1 VKALA
6 LCVLLAACAPPAS
19 ASDTLNE
26 TIQSYNEAIRWE
38 RFDKAAMALPQA
50 LRAQTVD
57 DWDER
62 AHDLKITEYDI
73 VKVDAKGSRE
83 ARAQI
88 KMSWYKNSEG
98 TVRETQMIQTW
109 EKHGKGWQMV
119 DERRLR
125 GHEMP
130 GLQEPLAKEEPATEP
145 KRQEKD

>member
-1 VKALA
+1 M
-6 LCVLLAACAPPAS
+6 CVLLAACATPAGQ
-19 ASDTLNE
+19 SDTLNE
-26 TIQSYNEAIRWE
+26 TIRSYNDAIRWE
-38 RFDKAAMALPQA
+38 RFDNAAAALPPA

-73 VKVDAKGSRE
+73 VKVDSKGSRE

-98 TVRETQMIQTW
+98 TLRETQLIQTW
-109 EKHGKGWQMV
+109 EKHGKGWLMV

-130 GLQEPLAKEEPATEP
+130 GLPEPLAKEEAASDP
-145 KRQEKD
+145 KRQGKD

>member
-1 VKALA
+1 M
-6 LCVLLAACAPPAS
+6 CVLLAACATPA
-19 ASDTLNE
+19 AQSDTLNE

-38 RFDKAAMALPQA
+38 RFETAAAVLPQA

-62 AHDLKITEYDI
+62 AHVLKITQYDI
-73 VKVDAKGSRE
+73 VKVDSKGTRE

-88 KMSWYKNSEG
+88 KIAWYKNSEG
-98 TVRETQMIQTW
+98 TLRETQLIQTW

-130 GLQEPLAKEEPATEP
+130 GLQEPLAKEEPAPAP
-145 KRQEKD
+145 KHQEKD